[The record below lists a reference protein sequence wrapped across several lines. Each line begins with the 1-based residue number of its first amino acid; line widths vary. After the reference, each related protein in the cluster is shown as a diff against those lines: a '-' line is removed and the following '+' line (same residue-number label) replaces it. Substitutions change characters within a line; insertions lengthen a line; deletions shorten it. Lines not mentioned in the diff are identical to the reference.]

1 MADSAERWKIIV
13 RCPMCMSPIPCAE
26 TEPNF
31 KVLCRRCRWSF
42 PLRMAKPIES
52 TVRAP
57 ASTHK
62 PHRKKWI
69 ALVLGNLIF
78 VLGLLWSQC
87 GRFDPRFFGAI
98 GAAYAI
104 IAAVTIVL
112 YGR

>member
-1 MADSAERWKIIV
+1 
-13 RCPMCMSPIPCAE
+13 MCMSPIPCAE

-98 GAAYAI
+98 GAAATASSAHNWPADALCG
-104 IAAVTIVL
+104 IADLTL
-112 YGR
+112 